1 MARESEEV
9 KTMKILLTF
18 TGLLTTA
25 FLLIAA
31 EGSKSSVQY
40 IGHDQVAEK
49 LAKGG
54 PIASD
59 PAFTV
64 SASHRDKAGNV
75 EVHDKETDIFYVTDG
90 EATFVTGGK
99 MIGGKKSKPDQWLG
113 TDIEGGQTHNLS
125 KGDVMIIPAGTPH
138 WFQKVPKSV
147 SYYVVK
153 SLKQ

>member
-1 MARESEEV
+1 
-9 KTMKILLTF
+9 MKIFLTFATLLTA
-18 TGLLTTA
+18 A

-31 EGSKSSVQY
+31 EGSKSGAQY
-40 IGHDQVAEK
+40 FGHDQIAMK

-54 PIASD
+54 AIASD

-99 MIGGKKSKPDQWLG
+99 MIGGKQTKAGQWLG
-113 TDIEGGQTHNLS
+113 TNIEGGETHNLS
-125 KGDVMIIPAGTPH
+125 KGDVMVIPAGMPH
-138 WFQKVPKSV
+138 WFQKVPGTI